1 MKTTSDMEFTT
12 TEAAERLR
20 ITRSA
25 VLKLIQRGRL
35 AAVRRGWQW
44 FVAADE
50 VARIAGED
58 LRTRDG
64 RKGTKR

>member
-1 MKTTSDMEFTT
+1 MNLTT

-25 VLKLIQRGRL
+25 VLKLIARGRL

-44 FVAADE
+44 MIDPAE
-50 VARIAGED
+50 VERVAGED

-64 RKGTKR
+64 KKGTKR